1 MSLTGTTSARH
12 REPVLG
18 ALVNARSNIWDT
30 LLYVEEADHESV
42 SGSPQSTGLVAEQKS
57 RLCS

>member
-1 MSLTGTTSARH
+1 MGFAHLGTH

-18 ALVNARSNIWDT
+18 ALVKARSNIWDS
-30 LLYVEEADHESV
+30 LPYAPEAHHESV
-42 SGSPQSTGLVAEQKS
+42 SRSPQSTGLVAEQKS